1 MTVDV
6 RRVVTAGELLDA
18 YAVRRN
24 VFVVEQQVPASIERD
39 DLDDAASH
47 VVAYLDGVAAGT
59 GRLVVSGDVGRVGRM
74 AVRAPA
80 RRAGIGAAIL
90 RELESIAVDRGC
102 KIIELHAQRHA
113 AIFYQS
119 LGYAAYGEPF
129 VEAGIEHVR
138 MNRHSPVRPL

>member
-6 RRVVTAGELLDA
+6 RRVVTAGELLDS

-80 RRAGIGAAIL
+80 RRTGIGAAIL

-102 KIIELHAQRHA
+102 KVIELHAQRHA
-113 AIFYQS
+113 AAFYQS

-138 MNRHSPVRPL
+138 MNKHSPARPF